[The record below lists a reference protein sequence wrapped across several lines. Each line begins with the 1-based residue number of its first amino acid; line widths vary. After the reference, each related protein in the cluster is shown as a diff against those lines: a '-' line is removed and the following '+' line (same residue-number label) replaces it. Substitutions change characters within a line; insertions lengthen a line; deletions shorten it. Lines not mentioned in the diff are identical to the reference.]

1 MGIDF
6 SNQNID
12 VYRRQIIT
20 FEVDP
25 HAVRLKVCTYKKCV
39 ISCFLMAV
47 VTSIILE
54 QTSSSKLSDQWE
66 S

>member
-1 MGIDF
+1 MLWVYKHYKHFYSFSVGIDF

-25 HAVRLKVCTYKKCV
+25 HAVRLKVC
-39 ISCFLMAV
+39 
-47 VTSIILE
+47 ILL
-54 QTSSSKLSDQWE
+54 TRNVL
-66 S
+66 